1 MTKAYSKLAEKY
13 IESVDGKAHN
23 SAVQLLNEAEDL
35 LIMARDQ
42 LRKLHRDIGL
52 VEWDDVDVIDD
63 INELLGSN

>member
-35 LIMARDQ
+35 LIIARDQ